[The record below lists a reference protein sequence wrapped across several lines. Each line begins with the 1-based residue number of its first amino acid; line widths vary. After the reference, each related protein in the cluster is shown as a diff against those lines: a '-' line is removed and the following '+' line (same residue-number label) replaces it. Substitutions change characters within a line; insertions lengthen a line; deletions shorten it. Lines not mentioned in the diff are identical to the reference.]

1 MSANVKDRHS
11 IMANYP
17 FEQFESD
24 GNQNS
29 IATATIRHGL
39 LVESA
44 PDRDGSFRLRRV
56 TKSIGDGHEGPEALF
71 ICPYLGRAYEFFTLL
86 DGSVGLK
93 GERIDIIDL
102 ELHEYD
108 VFIDAVIAA
117 VQAFRPPGPSHMIPL
132 G

>member
-11 IMANYP
+11 IIASYP

-29 IATATIRHGL
+29 IATATTRHGL

-71 ICPYLGRAYEFFTLL
+71 ICPYLGRAYEFSMNTMYSSTRLSL
-86 DGSVGLK
+86 RS
-93 GERIDIIDL
+93 
-102 ELHEYD
+102 
-108 VFIDAVIAA
+108 
-117 VQAFRPPGPSHMIPL
+117 RPSGRRGPL
-132 G
+132 T